1 MYRED
6 LAENCKQL
14 VLITF
19 FSRIAFNQIFAD
31 RWNCTFQLNLMMDWE
46 AKETEK
52 KCHWNRKRHSKKEYL
67 PTAFLWLY
75 KWIPNKVLR
84 WWKAALNETLSVA
97 LKDEKKLFIAFSS
110 VEILGLC
117 SKEEKGFKK

>member
-52 KCHWNRKRHSKKEYL
+52 KCHWNSDTQRKNIYRQLFFDFINEFRTKYL
-67 PTAFLWLY
+67 D
-75 KWIPNKVLR
+75 
-84 WWKAALNETLSVA
+84 
-97 LKDEKKLFIAFSS
+97 DEKPLWTKL
-110 VEILGLC
+110 
-117 SKEEKGFKK
+117 